1 MSQTGCGC
9 GSCGWVVGY
18 VGCCTV
24 HDMRLFRLLSMAS
37 MKQAWLSDDARLD
50 NKVSDARL
58 DAIVMT
64 MPGLMVDDAR
74 RILQFKKTFQTLNK
88 DWSMINDDS

>member
-50 NKVSDARL
+50 NKFNSNLEVSDAWL

-64 MPGLMVDDAR
+64 MPGLMVDDGR
-74 RILQFKKTFQTLNK
+74 RILEF
-88 DWSMINDDS
+88 

>member
-50 NKVSDARL
+50 NKFNSNLEVSDAWL

-74 RILQFKKTFQTLNK
+74 RILEFKKHFK
-88 DWSMINDDS
+88 H